1 MVVGS
6 DTAKPDTVMEETRR
20 RRSKNIVLAVALV
33 ALVVL
38 FYMITVVKLTANVS

>member
-1 MVVGS
+1 MMVGPNT
-6 DTAKPDTVMEETRR
+6 DADRDATRR
-20 RRSKNIVLAVALV
+20 RRSKNIVLAVALG

>member
-1 MVVGS
+1 MVVG
-6 DTAKPDTVMEETRR
+6 PDIDRDATRR

-38 FYMITVVKLTANVS
+38 FYMITIVKLTANVS

>member
-6 DTAKPDTVMEETRR
+6 DNEAVRR
-20 RRSKNIVLAVALV
+20 RRSKNVVLAVVLG